1 MRHRV
6 YDGQTK
12 LVLGGAPARRL
23 QQPHDRGLVPLTR
36 QQVLLEREVLV
47 QAAVLDVA
55 QESGGDVGVLV
66 DELLALLQLGQAG
79 DGADQLL
86 RVRRHVRVGGR
97 VTERRLR
104 VNLRDRLLVRRQ
116 LCLHLLGHLRKLR
129 VGVGP
134 PERVVVLQ
142 VVRLLPGGGVEGAAA
157 LGDVH
162 AVQSHVEDVVDERG
176 VGPGVL
182 QRRGEVEVAL
192 EDAQDRSLL
201 STSQGERSR
210 PGVSV
215 VGEHGPARVDVIAK
229 LLRQLL
235 RDHLRGAPA
244 RAPDDGHA
252 AQRGAHR
259 EQPLDNLGHRG
270 LDVGILRGGIVER
283 DVRVLLRQGEDVL
296 GEGHE
301 VNVLVEHLRHL
312 ARGVRLDAAGRE
324 VLEHRPREG

>member
-116 LCLHLLGHLRKLR
+116 LALHLLGDFRKLR
-129 VGVGP
+129 VDVGA
-134 PERVVVLQ
+134 PERVVILQ

-162 AVQSHVEDVVDERG
+162 AVQTHVEDVVDERG

-201 STSQGERSR
+201 STSQGEGSR
-210 PGVSV
+210 PGV

-229 LLRQLL
+229 LLLQLL